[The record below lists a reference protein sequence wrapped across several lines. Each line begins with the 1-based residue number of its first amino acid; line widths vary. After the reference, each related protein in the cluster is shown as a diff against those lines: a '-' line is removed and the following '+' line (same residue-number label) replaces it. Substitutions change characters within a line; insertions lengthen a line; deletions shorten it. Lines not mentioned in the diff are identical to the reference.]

1 MSSKNSSNKK
11 SNSFLKSKKL
21 GFILAAIQAIV
32 TAVFI
37 GLVIYVDMVPAKY
50 LIPVIFLLVLFL
62 GYDIFFTVFKEIQI
76 IRKDYSSNHNYNFTG
91 GIILCNE
98 S

>member
-62 GYDIFFTVFKEIQI
+62 GYDIFSQFSKKFRLSE
-76 IRKDYSSNHNYNFTG
+76 R
-91 GIILCNE
+91 L
-98 S
+98 